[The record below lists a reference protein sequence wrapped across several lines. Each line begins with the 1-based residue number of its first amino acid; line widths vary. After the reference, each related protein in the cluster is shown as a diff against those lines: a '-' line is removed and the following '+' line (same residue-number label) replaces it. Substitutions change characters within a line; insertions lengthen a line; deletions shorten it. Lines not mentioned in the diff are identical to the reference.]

1 MAKRLYI
8 QLYNA
13 KTGESITLPLNPE
26 TTDIP
31 NEKDIRTYNI
41 LGYGEVSVKGNRQ
54 LKRLSLS
61 NILPDDNTHFAVLAS
76 LVKEMQYKSYSMRE
90 TIDMLNRWTD
100 NDDVIRVIISGHLNA
115 EFRIASHTS
124 HIKESISDV
133 GYTIE
138 LVEYRDPAKKPERY
152 STEIIKFTTPE
163 AQKSKVQKL
172 KERMINKYIPS
183 QITGQQG
190 QTIYKIAKLYYGGR
204 WQELRQK
211 NAGIEANA
219 NLAGQIVEL
228 LPL

>member
-54 LKRLSLS
+54 LKRLTLS
-61 NILPDDNTHFAVLAS
+61 NILPDSTSYFALLAS
-76 LVKEMQYKSYSMRE
+76 LVKQLNYKPYSLQE
-90 TIDMLNRWTD
+90 TVEMLNRWTD

-124 HIKESISDV
+124 HVRESISDL

-138 LVEYRDPAKKPERY
+138 LVEYRDPNKKPEL
-152 STEIIKFTTPE
+152 FTV
-163 AQKSKVQKL
+163 KGSKLTQL
-172 KERMINKYIPS
+172 KQRVINKYIPA
-183 QITGQQG
+183 QVTGQQG
-190 QTIYKIAKLYYGGR
+190 QTIYKLAKLTYGGR
-204 WQELRQK
+204 WQELRDK
-211 NAGIEANA
+211 KIRGK
-219 NLAGQIVEL
+219 
-228 LPL
+228 

>member
-54 LKRLSLS
+54 LGRLTLS
-61 NILPDDNTHFAVLAS
+61 NIFPDTNTYFSLLAS
-76 LVKEMQYKSYSMRE
+76 LVKQLDYKPYSLQE
-90 TIDMLNRWTD
+90 TIDMINRWTD
-100 NDDVIRVIISGHLNA
+100 NDDIIRVIISGHLNA

-124 HIKESISDV
+124 HVRESVSDV

-138 LVEYRDPAKKPERY
+138 LIEYRDPTKQ
-152 STEIIKFTTPE
+152 SEIYTVE
-163 AQKSKVQKL
+163 KSKLTKL
-172 KERMINKYIPS
+172 KERTINKYIPA
-183 QITGQQG
+183 QVTGQQG
-190 QTIYKIAKLYYGGR
+190 QTIYKLAKLTYGGR
-204 WQELRQK
+204 WEELRQK

-219 NLAGQIVEL
+219 NLAGQIVEM